1 MTVRRS
7 GSFRYLLRGACLV
20 CFGLTLAGLA
30 TGQQPPKTA
39 DTPAPRPAQT
49 LPEGPRWNQLSA
61 AQRQALGPLK
71 GVWDTLDGPRKRKWL
86 EVAQRFPSMGE
97 DERRRV
103 HDRMGEWVALSPQQ
117 RTLARINF
125 RTAKE
130 VPASQRL
137 DRWESYQSLSPE
149 ERQALATQAQ
159 KLEARNAPTPRQ
171 PASVP
176 VSATTKQV
184 RPGATTVPVTQRPQ
198 PTWHQ
203 QPGLPKIA
211 TSSRFIDPQTL
222 LPVAGPQGAAATRP
236 AAPPAK
242 APRPASP

>member
-7 GSFRYLLRGACLV
+7 GAFGSHLCCVALACL
-20 CFGLTLAGLA
+20 GLTLAGLA
-30 TGQQPPKTA
+30 VGQPAPKAA
-39 DTPAPRPAQT
+39 DDSAPRPTQAA
-49 LPEGPRWNQLSA
+49 PEGARWNQLSA

-71 GVWDTLDGPRKRKWL
+71 GVWDTLDGARKRKWL

-103 HDRMGEWVALSPQQ
+103 HERMGEWVALSPQQ

-149 ERQALATQAQ
+149 ERKALADQAQ
-159 KLEARNAPTPRQ
+159 KLQARNAPTQRQ

-222 LPVAGPQGAAATRP
+222 LPVAGPQGAAAAHP
-236 AAPPAK
+236 ATPPPK
-242 APRPASP
+242 TPRPASP